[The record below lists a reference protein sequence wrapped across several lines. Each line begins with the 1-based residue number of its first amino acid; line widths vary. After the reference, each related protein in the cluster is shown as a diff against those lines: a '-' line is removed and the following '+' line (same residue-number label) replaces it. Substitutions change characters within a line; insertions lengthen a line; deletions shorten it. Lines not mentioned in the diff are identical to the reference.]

1 MAIGQGGYLG
11 GGGSAAKMFEP
22 EMLERMGAA
31 LGQIGQADAPVESTE
46 GRTVRALAH
55 GEKLASVLY
64 ERIQRIEGRLSF
76 ALRPSGPTG
85 QATDKDPR
93 VRTAPAPSVEAIEA
107 QNQRL
112 GSLIGYL
119 EAIESRIDL

>member
-11 GGGSAAKMFEP
+11 GAAKMFEP
-22 EMLERMGAA
+22 EMIERMGAA
-31 LGQIGQADAPVESTE
+31 LGQIGAMPADAPVESTE

-55 GEKLASVLY
+55 GEKLASLLQD
-64 ERIQRIEGRLSF
+64 RIQRIEGRLSF
-76 ALRPSGPTG
+76 VLRPSTPAA
-85 QATDKDPR
+85 QANAKDPR
-93 VRTAPAPSVEAIEA
+93 VQSAPAPIVEAIEA

-119 EAIESRIDL
+119 GSIEDRIDL